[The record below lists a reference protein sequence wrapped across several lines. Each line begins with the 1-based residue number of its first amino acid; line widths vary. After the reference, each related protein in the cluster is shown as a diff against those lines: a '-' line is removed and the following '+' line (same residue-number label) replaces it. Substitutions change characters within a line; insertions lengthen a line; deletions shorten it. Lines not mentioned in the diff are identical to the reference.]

1 MSAEHTLLKRI
12 QALREIP
19 LFRELPEEVVASLAA
34 RMQRRRYPQGAVVFR
49 QGDIGDAMYIVET
62 GQVAVISEE
71 TGEVLA
77 YLGPGSF
84 VGEIALLLEQPRSAT
99 LRVIIDA
106 ELLSLHKQDF
116 DALLAEHP
124 HLALHMT
131 REIGQRLVRTSH
143 QSAPPRKKPVT
154 AIWGIDEQALAQFA
168 EAVAHYAGASAALVT
183 LPSTR
188 NIPRLPEYYTKT
200 TDKPVA
206 VLVSLN
212 IDDYEPQTFTDAVSR
227 LLEEHGHVLL
237 LLPDQWTPVAQ
248 KSVQLADHVVSIG
261 GTPTWLTLHGNR
273 HLAIISNDKGD
284 ILHTA
289 RVVTERQVGVAL
301 SSGGSKTLAHIG
313 VLRVL
318 EREGVPIDMLAGTS
332 GGAFVAAFYALGYTP
347 DELAEF
353 VKTLPKVN
361 TWRNWDINLPPT
373 SGLIKGHKAY
383 QLLEAWFEGKTFTD
397 TRIPLYIV
405 AADLATGE
413 EIIFERGSL
422 AHAVR
427 ASVSIPVIADPWR
440 YQERFFVDGAVVNPL
455 PVSVLRERGANIVI
469 GSSVVHTETDPDLP
483 SFEKKP
489 NLLQTI
495 SRLINTVE
503 RKIITKQ
510 IEMADV
516 FIHPHVFADH
526 SLDFSQVDRLVE
538 LGEQA
543 AEAELE
549 TIRTALQREHILPPP
564 QI

>member
-1 MSAEHTLLKRI
+1 MNSRYTLSKRI
-12 QALREIP
+12 QALRDIP

-34 RMQRRRYPQGAVVFR
+34 RMQRRRYPQGAIVFR
-49 QGDIGDAMYIVET
+49 QGDIGDAMYVVET

-116 DALLAEHP
+116 DALLAEYP

-154 AIWGIDEQALAQFA
+154 AVWGIDEQALAQL
-168 EAVAHYAGASAALVT
+168 AHAIAAYAGAPAALLT

-188 NIPRLPEYYTKT
+188 NIPNLPEHYTEGS
-200 TDKPVA
+200 DPIA
-206 VLVSLN
+206 VLVPLN

-227 LLEEHGHVLL
+227 FLEQYGHILL
-237 LLPDQWTPVAQ
+237 LLPDEWTPVAQ
-248 KSVQLADHVVSIG
+248 KSIQLADHVVAIG
-261 GTPTWLTLHGNR
+261 GAPTWLTLQGNR
-273 HLAIISNDKGD
+273 ELSIIATNKNA

-289 RVVTERQVGVAL
+289 RVVTGRQVGVAL

-332 GGAFVAAFYALGYTP
+332 GGAFVSAFYALGYNA

-361 TWRNWDINLPPT
+361 TWRNWDINIPPL

-383 QLLEAWFEGKTFTD
+383 QLLEDWFDGKTFAD
-397 TRIPLYIV
+397 TKIPLFVV

-413 EIIFERGSL
+413 EIVFDRGSL
-422 AHAVR
+422 ANAVR

-440 YQERFFVDGAVVNPL
+440 YQERFFVDGAVVNPF
-455 PVSVLRERGANIVI
+455 PVSVLRERGANVII
-469 GSSVVHTETDPDLP
+469 GSSVVHTETDPNLP
-483 SFEKKP
+483 SFEEKP

-503 RKIITKQ
+503 RKIITEQ
-510 IEMADV
+510 IEMVDV
-516 FIHPHVFADH
+516 FIHPRVFADH

-543 AEAELE
+543 AEAELD
-549 TIRTALQREHILPPP
+549 TLRTALQREHILPTPAL
-564 QI
+564 